1 MAAEAWRQEKGIW
14 HRGTPGEL
22 LAVSGVVALVG
33 GGGKTG
39 LMYCLAAEARDRGL
53 RAAAMT
59 TTRIWAPQ
67 AYCADA
73 DSCAQVWQAGDYAVC
88 GCAAPQPGKLMAP
101 GDELYRFL
109 LEQSDLLLVEADGAR
124 GMPCKAPAEHEP
136 VLPDECGRVVA
147 VMGMD
152 ALGRP
157 VEETCFRP
165 ELVCRLLG
173 CGGEHRLTEDDMAR
187 ILLNEEG
194 SRKHVGGRA
203 YSIVLNKCDNDVL
216 LERGKAVAAALERR
230 GHRDTVLTRLR

>member
-14 HRGTPGEL
+14 RRGTPGEL

-39 LMYCLAAEARDRGL
+39 LMYCLAAEARDSGL

-101 GDELYRFL
+101 GDELRRFL
-109 LEQSDLLLVEADGAR
+109 LERSDLLLVEADGAR

-157 VEETCFRP
+157 VEEITPRI
-165 ELVCRLLG
+165 LRLLDDIVRKSALANHHNGIRVG
-173 CGGEHRLTEDDMAR
+173 CERTQKSS
-187 ILLNEEG
+187 LL
-194 SRKHVGGRA
+194 
-203 YSIVLNKCDNDVL
+203 
-216 LERGKAVAAALERR
+216 AV
-230 GHRDTVLTRLR
+230 